1 LHADLLRVSSIDTKS
16 TQIHLA
22 LPSSVM
28 TKYVRLLGNRM
39 MNDLFQRFR
48 HDGDA
53 KSYQQLLGEQ
63 RALVYS
69 VCRRYLRDPADVEDA
84 VQETFLK
91 LSRNANRINGSLS
104 AWLSATANSTCVD
117 LIRSAIRERRRRQL
131 AAASVAPQ
139 PCSVVNG
146 EIEQK
151 IQEALLSLD
160 DASRQIIIARFY
172 RNEPMRVIAGRYGL
186 TVSGMSRRV
195 RSSMQ
200 DLTVVLREMGVKSVD
215 DLAMVKHL
223 SRGANEGRG
232 ENANIDGLRFAPDW
246 QNVTAHQSQ
255 AMQPAICPLGW
266 SRPLRVGVM
275 VSYLS
280 YMTVGFN
287 GVQHLLE
294 DPVWST
300 GLIQDRGF
308 QLVAIAEP
316 NSTARGPIE
325 RTVREYEL
333 TAGLVDSTDRDALA
347 TLDVI
352 LLGLNY
358 AVTPAQAG
366 ALADAVRGGVGL
378 LNEYWLG
385 LNGCVR
391 CTDSANVCALSLAVP
406 PMYAFHLR
414 PRCGQRLPA
423 TVTAEN
429 PLLPGLKI
437 GARLNVSACGPLYR
451 VVDDAR
457 ICIAKDLFVDPG
469 EHSIPGLG
477 PARMP
482 VFVVGQLGRGRVVVS
497 NVYHHEQ
504 IAGHLNVSASQY
516 LAGLLRWVAEPRR
529 EMAA

>member
-1 LHADLLRVSSIDTKS
+1 
-16 TQIHLA
+16 
-22 LPSSVM
+22 
-28 TKYVRLLGNRM
+28 M
-39 MNDLFQRFR
+39 MNDLFQRYR
-48 HDGDA
+48 RDGDA
-53 KSYQQLLGEQ
+53 RCYQQLLDEQ

-91 LSRNANRINGSLS
+91 LSRNANRISGSLC
-104 AWLSATANSTCVD
+104 AWLSAAANSTCVD
-117 LIRSAIRERRRRQL
+117 LIRAATRERRRRQL
-131 AAASVAPQ
+131 AAASVALH
-139 PCSVVNG
+139 PCSLVNG
-146 EIEQK
+146 ETEQK

-160 DASRQIIIARFY
+160 VASRQIIIARFY

-195 RSSMQ
+195 RSAMQ
-200 DLTVVLREMGVKSVD
+200 DLSVVLREMGVKSSD
-215 DLAMVKHL
+215 DLTMVDHL
-223 SRGANEGRG
+223 ARGANGATN

-246 QNVTAHQSQ
+246 QNIAAQHSQ
-255 AMQPAICPLGW
+255 MTEPAVCPQGW
-266 SRPLRVGVM
+266 SRPIRVGVM

-300 GLIQDRGF
+300 SLIQDRGF

-316 NSTARGPIE
+316 DSTARGPIE
-325 RTVREYEL
+325 RTLREYEL
-333 TAGLVDSTDRDALA
+333 TAGLVDATDRDALA

-358 AVTPAQAG
+358 AVTPAQG
-366 ALADAVRGGVGL
+366 RALADAVRGGVGL

-385 LNGCVR
+385 LSAGVR
-391 CTDSANVCALSLAVP
+391 WTDSADVCALSLAVP

-414 PRCGQRLPA
+414 PRCGLRLPA
-423 TVTAEN
+423 SVLAEH
-429 PLLPGLKI
+429 PLLPGLKT
-437 GARLNVSACGPLYR
+437 GAQLNVSGCGPVYR
-451 VVDDAR
+451 VVDGAR
-457 ICIAKDLFVDPG
+457 VCITKDLLVGPA

-477 PARMP
+477 STRMP
-482 VFVVGQLGRGRVVVS
+482 VFIVGQLGRGRVAVS

-504 IAGHLNVSASQY
+504 IAAHLNVSESEY
-516 LAGLLRWVAEPRR
+516 LAGILRWLAEPRR
-529 EMAA
+529 ELAS